1 MGENTILINECNAL
15 RRENHRHRQKNAEQ
29 ISQIRDLSNQLQGP
43 PGSRNSLTSPGSIMS
58 SNNGSRILSNNAL
71 PVSID
76 PRDIL
81 QSRGGALPSSTMSR
95 HGSGLLDTFEE
106 GGGNQS
112 AILPPNPRS
121 STSST
126 TSLPRPES
134 NSMAASRRSVSTA
147 VDRGST
153 SRKVVRNVSTASL
166 GGSSQHLRPSS
177 RQQGNAPGK
186 VIRGSTRP
194 IMEAAT
200 ARSKVQGML
209 NELDDNNRLIEM
221 QRIEIGRLREQV
233 QMLVESSRSG
243 SSGLPGE

>member
-1 MGENTILINECNAL
+1 
-15 RRENHRHRQKNAEQ
+15 
-29 ISQIRDLSNQLQGP
+29 
-43 PGSRNSLTSPGSIMS
+43 
-58 SNNGSRILSNNAL
+58 
-71 PVSID
+71 
-76 PRDIL
+76 
-81 QSRGGALPSSTMSR
+81 
-95 HGSGLLDTFEE
+95 
-106 GGGNQS
+106 
-112 AILPPNPRS
+112 
-121 STSST
+121 
-126 TSLPRPES
+126 
-134 NSMAASRRSVSTA
+134 MAASRRSVSTA